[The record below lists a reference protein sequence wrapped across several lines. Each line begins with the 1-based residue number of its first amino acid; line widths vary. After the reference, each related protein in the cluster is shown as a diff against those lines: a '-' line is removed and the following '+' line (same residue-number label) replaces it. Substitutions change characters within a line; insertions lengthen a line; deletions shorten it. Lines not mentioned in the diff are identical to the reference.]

1 MACAQGFGI
10 NQVVRELE
18 KAFFCHSEFIS
29 ESLNL
34 RVFKYM
40 RFRIES
46 GMTILGQSEIL
57 KYKIGDP
64 TFTSYDNI
72 F

>member
-1 MACAQGFGI
+1 MACTQRFGI

-40 RFRIES
+40 RFRIPNES
-46 GMTILGQSEIL
+46 DLEAAPRGASGGKSACL
-57 KYKIGDP
+57 P
-64 TFTSYDNI
+64 TGRE
-72 F
+72 